1 MIVMPEHGRNE
12 EANGIIDANA
22 FLAYDHSDA
31 NSRRIFGMMV
41 GPNID
46 SNLSVGSET
55 NQIGDIVNVAP
66 TIAEILGF
74 KNEMLSTGLTASSQS
89 LFDLI

>member
-1 MIVMPEHGRNE
+1 
-12 EANGIIDANA
+12 
-22 FLAYDHSDA
+22 
-31 NSRRIFGMMV
+31 MMV

-46 SNLSVGSET
+46 ANLSIGSET

-74 KNEMLSTGLTASSQS
+74 KNDMLSTGLTASGQS